1 MSTTRNKRLQHKLAA
16 AKALEANAGPIMG
29 LLAGVVEDLGE
40 EVEGLNQFQQD
51 AEMAAELAYR
61 LDNAIKVPNEIIEA
75 LDGIVIFFVAL
86 AAIGIWRAA
95 ARKEQLR
102 GKRLTKLKSRLE
114 EHGSRMAP
122 FHRRDVERRIKRLER
137 LVLRDKAK
145 A

>member
-61 LDNAIKVPNEIIEA
+61 LDNAIKVTDAHFGMEVNENYGQKEIDDII
-75 LDGIVIFFVAL
+75 
-86 AAIGIWRAA
+86 AAIE
-95 ARKEQLR
+95 K
-102 GKRLTKLKSRLE
+102 
-114 EHGSRMAP
+114 
-122 FHRRDVERRIKRLER
+122 VE
-137 LVLRDKAK
+137 KAYMK
-145 A
+145 